1 MAKEMGDRQVTAN
14 ALTNLGNVYA
24 GQGRVAEA
32 IGLHREALLI
42 FEALG
47 FQPSAAAA
55 HFNLAC
61 ALAEERALQD
71 AVSEAKAALSIYQQI
86 HYPAESMVNSQLAAW
101 LSEIQDPER
110 PS

>member
-1 MAKEMGDRQVTAN
+1 MYQQQLSLAKEMGDRQITAN

-24 GQGRVAEA
+24 GQGRVTEA

-47 FQPSAAAA
+47 YQPSVAAI

-61 ALAEERALQD
+61 VLHGESLADWWCGNGITHGFGEPED
-71 AVSEAKAALSIYQQI
+71 AVGGGYQCGVGAA
-86 HYPAESMVNSQLAAW
+86 
-101 LSEIQDPER
+101 
-110 PS
+110 